1 MSIWL
6 NCQGVW
12 CYTGRSWANE
22 RSCFI
27 SVMSCLSWTWLYIIS
42 ISSVTCSRSPV
53 IWYRSLTDWASPLSF
68 SQPRIYTLAVV
79 SFEKTCEQW
88 GKMVK
93 YKNQVPVVCNPI
105 RANPRFYF
113 NLGLFLSCSKAVF
126 WIAFSISLSSIES
139 SKFNCTKQ
147 KRIFL
152 TFLIHQFHTNSTLTS
167 QTLFFF
173 PTYGWKMDGFFTYHA
188 HKEVFAAFL
197 HLYIPPNIW
206 HTHHNN
212 HHLKQNQNKNVTG

>member
-12 CYTGRSWANE
+12 CYTGRSWANK

-79 SFEKTCEQW
+79 SFEKTGEQW

-93 YKNQVPVVCNPI
+93 YNNQGPI
-105 RANPRFYF
+105 LLFATQ
-113 NLGLFLSCSKAVF
+113 LGLSRGFILIWVYFYLVQKQF
-126 WIAFSISLSSIES
+126 FGSLSLYL
-139 SKFNCTKQ
+139 FPALNHQ
-147 KRIFL
+147 N
-152 TFLIHQFHTNSTLTS
+152 LI
-167 QTLFFF
+167 
-173 PTYGWKMDGFFTYHA
+173 
-188 HKEVFAAFL
+188 V
-197 HLYIPPNIW
+197 
-206 HTHHNN
+206 
-212 HHLKQNQNKNVTG
+212 QNKKEFF

>member
-12 CYTGRSWANE
+12 CYTGRSWANKG
-22 RSCFI
+22 SCFI
-27 SVMSCLSWTWLYIIS
+27 NVMSCLSWTWLYIIS
-42 ISSVTCSRSPV
+42 ISSVTCSWSPV

-79 SFEKTCEQW
+79 SFEKTGEQW

-93 YKNQVPVVCNPI
+93 YKNQGPIVCNPI
-105 RANPRFYF
+105 RANPGFYF

-152 TFLIHQFHTNSTLTS
+152 TFLIHQFHTTL
-167 QTLFFF
+167 
-173 PTYGWKMDGFFTYHA
+173 G
-188 HKEVFAAFL
+188 
-197 HLYIPPNIW
+197 
-206 HTHHNN
+206 
-212 HHLKQNQNKNVTG
+212 